1 MQFTMLFG
9 ISPIKLLEERSR
21 NVRDRRDLNISVGM
35 VPIAYFN
42 NIQE

>member
-9 ISPIKLLEERSR
+9 ISLVKLLEERSR
-21 NVRDRRDLNISVGM
+21 NVRDGRNLNMLVGM
-35 VPIAYFN
+35 VPIDYFK